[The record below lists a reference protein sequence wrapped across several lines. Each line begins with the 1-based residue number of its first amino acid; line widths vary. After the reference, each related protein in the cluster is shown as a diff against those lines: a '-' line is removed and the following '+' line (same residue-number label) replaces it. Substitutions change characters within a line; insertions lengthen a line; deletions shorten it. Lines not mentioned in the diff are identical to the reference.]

1 MIKKLASFIFH
12 SLGWNAVGEVPPAI
26 KKYIILAAPHTS
38 NWDFFY
44 GRLFFLMKGIPL
56 KFFIKKE
63 WYVFPFNVL
72 FKFLGGIPVD
82 RSKKENLTNQIENI
96 FNQYDELAI
105 MITPEGTR
113 KYNPNWKKGFYYI
126 AQKTKVPIILGY
138 IDYEKKVG
146 GFGPVFNITDDVE
159 KDIETI
165 KNFFRDKKG
174 KFPEKGVR

>member
-1 MIKKLASFIFH
+1 MASFIFH
-12 SLGWNAVGEVPPAI
+12 SLGWSAVGEVPPEI

-63 WYVFPFNVL
+63 WYVFPFNIL

-82 RSKKENLTNQIENI
+82 RSKKDNLTDQIATI

-113 KYNPNWKKGFYYI
+113 SYNPNWKKGFYYI

-138 IDYEKKVG
+138 IDYGKKIG
-146 GFGPVFNITDDVE
+146 GFGHVVKLTDDVE
-159 KDIETI
+159 KDIENI
-165 KNFFRDKKG
+165 KAFYKDKKG
-174 KFPEKGVR
+174 KFPENGVR